1 MRGSIFYLLLIVL
14 ILGFP
19 LQKVSA
25 GVLDGVKDTRHNL
38 IAPESETDN
47 ACIVCHTGDLPWSDS
62 ATLLEKTLEVKA
74 SPENKNVSE
83 NPENADNLT
92 NDFIQSPLW
101 NPIEMKD
108 SKYRAIQSVPLD
120 EHPYN
125 HPTGSSLICLS
136 CHDGAL
142 GGDMH
147 GINVDNPRIGASAQ
161 PAWNGMAGP
170 LGAPPLSRVDHPVSI
185 IYPRKPDGVF
195 VPHNA
200 TVTRSRYWALPN
212 RHETGLT
219 LPTAGTSSYLDLP
232 KSDVSNAAQLSTL
245 VRTTD
250 GLMECDSCHNPHSE
264 KVSPFLRVPSKTL
277 CLVCHDR

>member
-1 MRGSIFYLLLIVL
+1 MRGRTFYLLLIVL
-14 ILGFP
+14 SLACQPKQLAASP
-19 LQKVSA
+19 LEAVSN
-25 GVLDGVKDTRHNL
+25 TRHNL
-38 IAPESETDN
+38 VAPEAASGN
-47 ACIVCHTGDLPWSDS
+47 ACIVCHTGKLPWSTSEALPEPSSDS
-62 ATLLEKTLEVKA
+62 QESSESHEESADLKDKLLDAPL
-74 SPENKNVSE
+74 
-83 NPENADNLT
+83 
-92 NDFIQSPLW
+92 QSPLW
-101 NPIEMKD
+101 NRVEMED
-108 SKYRAIQSVPLD
+108 LRYSAIQTVPLD

-147 GINVDNPRIGASAQ
+147 GINVDNPRVGASAK

-170 LGAPPLSRVDHPVSI
+170 LGSPPLSRVDHPVSI
-185 IYPRKPDGVF
+185 IYPRKPNGTF

-200 TVTRSRYWALPN
+200 TVTRSRYWALPD
-212 RHETGLT
+212 RHAEGLT

-232 KSDVSNAAQLSTL
+232 KGEISNAAHLSSL
-245 VRTTD
+245 VRTTG

-264 KVSPFLRVPSKTL
+264 KVRPFLRVPSKTL

>member
-1 MRGSIFYLLLIVL
+1 MRRRAFYLLLV
-14 ILGFP
+14 ILSFSIQISKIKASP
-19 LQKVSA
+19 LE
-25 GVLDGVKDTRHNL
+25 GVNSTRHNL
-38 IAPESETDN
+38 TVPEAKNGNT
-47 ACIVCHTGDLPWSDS
+47 CIVCHTGDLPWSAS
-62 ATLLEKTLEVKA
+62 EAALEEMSDKEK
-74 SPENKNVSE
+74 KSE
-83 NPENADNLT
+83 NQEGAE
-92 NDFIQSPLW
+92 QSALPQNPLW
-101 NPIEMKD
+101 NRAEMKD
-108 SKYRAIQSVPLD
+108 SQYRAIQTAPLG

-147 GINVDNPRIGASAQ
+147 GINVDNPRIGASAK

-185 IYPRKPDGVF
+185 IYPRKPNGAF

-200 TVTRSRYWALPN
+200 TITRSRYWALPD
-212 RHETGLT
+212 RHEEGLT
-219 LPTAGTSSYLDLP
+219 LPTSDTSSYLDLP
-232 KSDVSNAAQLSTL
+232 KSEISNPAHLSSL
-245 VRTTD
+245 VRTTG

-264 KVSPFLRVPSKTL
+264 KVRPFLRVPSKTL

>member
-1 MRGSIFYLLLIVL
+1 MRGRTFYLLLITLTLVY
-14 ILGFP
+14 P
-19 LQKVSA
+19 LQSA
-25 GVLDGVKDTRHNL
+25 RAGALEGVKDTRHNL
-38 IAPESETDN
+38 LAPETEHDN
-47 ACIVCHTGDLPWSDS
+47 TCVVCHTGELPWSTS
-62 ATLLEKTLEVKA
+62 EVLPEK
-74 SPENKNVSE
+74 VSE
-83 NPENADNLT
+83 EKMSSENSEDAVDSKDNM
-92 NDFIQSPLW
+92 FQSPLW
-101 NPIEMKD
+101 NPGEMKD
-108 SKYRAIQSVPLD
+108 SKYRAIQTAPLD

-147 GINVDNPRIGASAQ
+147 GINVDNPRVGASAQ

-200 TVTRSRYWALPN
+200 TVTRSRYWALPD
-212 RHETGLT
+212 RHEKGLT
-219 LPTAGTSSYLDLP
+219 LPTGGTSSYLDLP
-232 KSDVSNAAQLSTL
+232 KGEISNATQLSTL
-245 VRTTD
+245 VRTTE

-264 KVSPFLRVPSKTL
+264 KVRPFLRVPSKTL